1 MSLENYYDL
10 SELKNESE
18 KSVFDELEKQLAEK
32 GDSICQCQDC
42 VLDMAC
48 LALNH
53 VKPRYRV
60 SLLGSLY
67 AQVEDDSYTEKVE
80 IAVRNAIEIVSAN
93 PSHE

>member
-1 MSLENYYDL
+1 MSLEDYYDL

-18 KSVFDELEKQLAEK
+18 KTVFDELEKQLAEK

-67 AQVEDDSYTEKVE
+67 AQVENDPFQEAVEK
-80 IAVRNAIEIVSAN
+80 AVRKAIEIVSTN